1 MLTRS
6 LYLLRQLITVG
17 IGFDSLRADQ
27 LTEIVLFK
35 HSSVPQSIDKQQRF
49 EKCFWEWFDALPP
62 KTRATFHSYPADMAK
77 IYFENKVWPE
87 LVKGEL
93 LGRRTG
99 TGL

>member
-35 HSSVPQSIDKQQRF
+35 YSTVPQSIETAQRF
-49 EKCFWEWFDALPP
+49 EKSFWEWFDALPP
-62 KTRATFHSYPADMAK
+62 KTRDTFHNYPADMARL
-77 IYFENKVWPE
+77 YFENKVWPE
-87 LVKGEL
+87 LNKGKL
-93 LGRRTG
+93 
-99 TGL
+99 